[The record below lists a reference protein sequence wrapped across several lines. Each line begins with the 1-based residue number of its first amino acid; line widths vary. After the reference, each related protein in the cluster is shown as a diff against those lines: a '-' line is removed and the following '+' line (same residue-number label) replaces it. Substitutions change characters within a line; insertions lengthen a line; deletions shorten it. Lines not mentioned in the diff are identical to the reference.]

1 MRQALAGFTG
11 AIEAGRHFEGE
22 LAKVVEAIVDKAG
35 LIQALEAEHS
45 DEAQGR
51 IENIREFMGVAA
63 EFDETHDDVQET
75 LESLEQLRAAG
86 ALTIPRR
93 QRTEPLRRLADDPT
107 RLRAISRSERA

>member
-1 MRQALAGFTG
+1 M
-11 AIEAGRHFEGE
+11 
-22 LAKVVEAIVDKAG
+22 VEAIVDKAG

-86 ALTIPRR
+86 ALDSPAGG
-93 QRTEPLRRLADDPT
+93 TEPLRRLAGQPNPVCE
-107 RLRAISRSERA
+107 RFRAASERCER